1 VPFDGDGLA
10 GVGRSTRI
18 ALVVAAVALIAVAAG
33 AVVLISRSS
42 SESPPAS
49 DAGGFFGIA
58 SSATLDSEDL
68 PLMVLTRVT
77 TVRFLL
83 GWSQLEPS
91 QGTFDWSQSDER
103 IGALAAH
110 GIQPFPFVYN
120 SPAWVSADPAHP
132 PLDTASDRA
141 AWTDFLKAVVERY
154 GPGGSYWTDSY
165 NQQFGSGAKP
175 LPVTSWQ
182 IWNEPNLPHYFAPR
196 SSASKYARLLE
207 LSREAIV
214 EQDPNA
220 EIVLAGMPGYGKP
233 DTAWGFLDKLYRQ
246 RGFADAFDAVAL
258 HPYARTVDQL
268 RLEID
273 KLRMAMAENGDGDTP
288 LWLTEVGWG
297 SGPPNR
303 FGLNKGRAGQKRLL
317 EESFR
322 LILDRRQAWHIPR
335 LFWFD
340 WRDPPPGTPQSCS
353 FCSSAGLLASDGKPK
368 PAWHAFRELASE
380 GRQ

>member
-1 VPFDGDGLA
+1 VPVEGDGLA
-10 GVGRSTRI
+10 GARRSTRV
-18 ALVVAAVALIAVAAG
+18 ALVVGAVALVAG
-33 AVVLISRSS
+33 AVLAVVVLSRSS
-42 SESPPAS
+42 SEPTPAS

-58 SSATLDSEDL
+58 SGPSLEGEDL

-77 TVRFLL
+77 TVRFVL
-83 GWSQLEPS
+83 GWAQVEPS
-91 QGTFDWSQSDER
+91 RGTFDWSRSDET
-103 IGALAAH
+103 IGGLAAH
-110 GIQPFPFVYN
+110 GIEPFPFVYN

-141 AWTDFLKAVVERY
+141 AWTEFLKAAVERY

-165 NQQFGSGAKP
+165 EQQFGSAAKP

-196 SSASKYARLLE
+196 SSAGKYARLLE
-207 LSREAIV
+207 LSRAAIV

-246 RGFADAFDAVAL
+246 PGFADAFDAVAL

-268 RLEID
+268 TLEID
-273 KLRMAMAENGDGDTP
+273 KLRSTMAANGDGSTP
-288 LWLTEVGWG
+288 LWLTEIGWG
-297 SGPPNR
+297 SGKPNR
-303 FGLNKGRAGQKRLL
+303 FGLNKGQAGQERIL

-322 LILDRRQAWHIPR
+322 LILDRRQGWHIPR

-340 WRDPPPGTPQSCS
+340 WRDPPPGTPVSCS
-353 FCSSAGLLASDGKPK
+353 FCSSAGLVANDGEPK
-368 PAWHAFRELASE
+368 PAWHAYRKFASE
-380 GRQ
+380 DRQ